1 MKKNNIK
8 KVNKGKI
15 KNMEKRSKLV
25 EKSGTATAETVLIIA
40 VLLVVIVTI
49 FYPQISRMVTNTMN
63 NLVTWYENS
72 LSNLGMF

>member
-1 MKKNNIK
+1 MKENNIK
-8 KVNKGKI
+8 IKNKGKH
-15 KNMEKRSKLV
+15 KNLLKRKELV
-25 EKSGTATAETVLIIA
+25 GKKGTATAETILIIA
-40 VLLVVIVTI
+40 VLLVIIVTV